1 MTANLELFNSLFE
14 FAKKVIGYDTF
25 DSLPT
30 KQTSYPFIVLDSME
44 DSQVNLKTDIF
55 GKTTITVHVWGSE
68 EMRSEVT
75 NAVGKLL
82 LTKEIESPNYRFQT
96 RYSKNTS
103 QIINDTSV
111 ANTKLIHG
119 IATLVFDWFKKQ
131 KGN

>member
-75 NAVGKLL
+75 NATGKLL

>member
-30 KQTSYPFIVLDSME
+30 KQTSYPFVVLDSME

-119 IATLVFDWFKKQ
+119 IATLVFDWFKK
-131 KGN
+131 